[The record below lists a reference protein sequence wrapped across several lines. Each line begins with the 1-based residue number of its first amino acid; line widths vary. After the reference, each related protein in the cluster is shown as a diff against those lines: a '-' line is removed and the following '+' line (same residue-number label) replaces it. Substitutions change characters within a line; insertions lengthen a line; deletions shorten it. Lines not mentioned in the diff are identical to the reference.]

1 MCVGV
6 VCATDAAPPGCQPIR
21 YLVHVWE
28 MDPND
33 SNGLERYVMSQL
45 AAKDLDWFPVNRAK
59 ALEKSQETQHQ
70 QQSEEMPGWA
80 LQARSG
86 GRTHGVA

>member
-1 MCVGV
+1 
-6 VCATDAAPPGCQPIR
+6 
-21 YLVHVWE
+21 
-28 MDPND
+28 
-33 SNGLERYVMSQL
+33 MSQL